1 MTDERDQIDQTYTPD
16 ADAATSG
23 QADADTGST
32 PPAADDTP
40 AAAPSLDTAEGRAAR
55 LAEIDR
61 ELVQA
66 DADLAA
72 ANRRLTALRAERD
85 RLQRMG
91 LGPAVSQAEA
101 LKRMV
106 ESDQE
111 QRLARARAAAQVT
124 GILGGKLPTV
134 RTPAE
139 QAAMQKRR
147 PVSLPGQPSKQQ

>member
-1 MTDERDQIDQTYTPD
+1 MTDERDPTQTAPD
-16 ADAATSG
+16 ADADTPG
-23 QADADTGST
+23 QDDAETT
-32 PPAADDTP
+32 PPAADDTS

-72 ANRRLTALRAERD
+72 VNRRLTSLRAERD

-106 ESDQE
+106 ESDQA
-111 QRLARARAAAQVT
+111 QRMARANAAAQVT

-139 QAAMQKRR
+139 QAAMQKKR
-147 PVSLPGQPSKQQ
+147 PVSVPGQPPKQ

>member
-1 MTDERDQIDQTYTPD
+1 VTDERDPTQTSPD
-16 ADAATSG
+16 ADADTPG
-23 QADADTGST
+23 QDDAETT
-32 PPAADDTP
+32 PPAADAP
-40 AAAPSLDTAEGRAAR
+40 AATPVDTAEGRAAR

-72 ANRRLTALRAERD
+72 VNRRLTSLRAERD

-106 ESDQE
+106 ESDQS
-111 QRLARARAAAQVT
+111 QRIARANAAALVT

-139 QAAMQKRR
+139 QAAMQKKR
-147 PVSLPGQPSKQQ
+147 PVSVPGQPPKQ